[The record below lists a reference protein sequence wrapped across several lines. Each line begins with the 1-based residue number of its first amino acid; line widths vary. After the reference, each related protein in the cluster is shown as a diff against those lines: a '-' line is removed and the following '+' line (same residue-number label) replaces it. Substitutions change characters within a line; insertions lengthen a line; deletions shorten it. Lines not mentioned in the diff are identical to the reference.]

1 MKAIERLYQYFDC
14 KGIKPTRFEK
24 DFELSNGYFG
34 TQLKRNGHL
43 GEDVINKI
51 IDNFLDLNPLWLISG
66 KGKMLLNEPNIE
78 VDLQK
83 QVLVPFFDDIEKME
97 ADINIDL
104 RNKLNTG
111 DFFKNANMVI
121 RINGTS
127 MSDAYGRGTLVAGKR
142 VFNKDL
148 LVYGKDYVIFT
159 DEYRIIR
166 RIQKS
171 EQKEFVL
178 ECAINMQEWEKG
190 SLKGRLI
197 YDPFDLEVKYIKE
210 LYELVGKLETL

>member
-1 MKAIERLYQYFDC
+1 
-14 KGIKPTRFEK
+14 
-24 DFELSNGYFG
+24 
-34 TQLKRNGHL
+34 L

-51 IDNFLDLNPLWLISG
+51 IDNCLDLNPLWLISG
-66 KGKMLLNEPNIE
+66 KDKMLLNEPNIE

-83 QVLVPFFDDIEKME
+83 QVLVPFFDDIEKIE
-97 ADINIDL
+97 ADLNINL
-104 RNKLNTG
+104 RYKLNTG
-111 DFFKNANMVI
+111 DFFKNANMLI

-127 MSDAYGRGTLVAGKR
+127 MSETYNPGMLVAGKR
-142 VFNKDL
+142 VFNKNL

-171 EQKEFVL
+171 EQKESVL
-178 ECAINMQEWEKG
+178 VCAINMQEWEKG
-190 SLKGRLI
+190 PLKGRLI
-197 YDPFDLEVKYIKE
+197 YEPFDLEVKYIKE

>member
-1 MKAIERLYQYFDC
+1 MKAIERLYQYFEY

-51 IDNFLDLNPLWLISG
+51 IDNCLDLNPLWLVSG

-83 QVLVPFFDDIEKME
+83 QVFLPYFDDVEKME
-97 ADINIDL
+97 IDL
-104 RNKLNTG
+104 DIALGNKFNIG
-111 DFFKNANMVI
+111 EFFKNASMVI

-127 MSDAYGRGTLVAGKR
+127 MSKEYNPGMLVAGKR
-142 VFNKDL
+142 VFNKNL
-148 LVYGKDYVIFT
+148 LIYGKDYVILT

-171 EQKEFVL
+171 DQKESVL
-178 ECAINMQEWEKG
+178 VCAVNMQEWEKG
-190 SLKGRLI
+190 PLKGRLI
-197 YDPFDLEVKYIKE
+197 YEPFDLEIKYIKE